1 MATKKQGGGIVAI
14 LLLLLLFKRK
24 KNNIVIEPTQP
35 APNIGADYLVQI
47 RKDGKF
53 YDMNKTTISKIANE
67 VLKVDGYKTNEL
79 PSWLKIKFANNF
91 YYVKQGDFKIL

>member
-14 LLLLLLFKRK
+14 ILLLLLFKRK
-24 KNNIVIEPTQP
+24 KNNIVIEPTETGH
-35 APNIGADYLVQI
+35 NIDADYLVQI
-47 RKDGKF
+47 RKGGKF
-53 YDMNKTTISKIANE
+53 YDMNKTTVSSIAGE

-91 YYVKQGDFKIL
+91 YYIKQGDFKIL

>member
-1 MATKKQGGGIVAI
+1 MATKKQGGGIIAI

-24 KNNIVIEPTQP
+24 KNNIVIEPYQP
-35 APNIGADYLVQI
+35 TPNTGFDYLVQI
-47 RKDGKF
+47 RKNGKF
-53 YDMNKTTISKIANE
+53 YDITKTN
-67 VLKVDGYKTNEL
+67 VLKTATEVMYVDGIKTNEL